1 MNLVKKKNF
10 LMMLIIAVFL
20 AMGIAMYMSNQTKQE
35 KMNQVNESRVMEK
48 KESTDDADL
57 LEGNLEDDENVPGGN
72 L

>member
-1 MNLVKKKNF
+1 
-10 LMMLIIAVFL
+10 MMLIIAVFL